1 MDETDDPQTINTVSS
16 PLILTSMKF
25 WRYPATWGAES
36 RRKGNSS
43 MTTTVLDS

>member
-1 MDETDDPQTINTVSS
+1 MDETDEPHTMSTVSS

-36 RRKGNSS
+36 RRKGSS
-43 MTTTVLDS
+43 SITTTVLAS